1 MLVLLLI
8 FFLMPLAVIWMPA
21 RIREYRPLLFAGVQ
35 LGAFIYLL
43 LQVPEVVH
51 GASIQENY
59 PWIPQLGIDLGFR
72 LDGLSIIFALLIT
85 GIGVLVFLFSQTY
98 MKAYP
103 GRERFSTLL
112 FLFSGSMLGV
122 VLSENLVLMFVFWEF
137 TTFLSFFL
145 ISFFHEKALAR
156 KAAFQSLFV
165 TFFGGLSL
173 ISGII
178 LLGSVTG
185 SYSMHD
191 WMNQSEAIRESR
203 LYLPALILI
212 LVGVFTKS
220 AQFPFHFW
228 LQGAMQAPGP
238 VSAYLHSATM
248 VKAGFYLLARL
259 NPVLG
264 GTPEWIY
271 IISMVGVVT
280 MLLGSYMALNQRD
293 IKAILAFTTIN
304 ALGVLILLMGIST
317 TLSIKAALLFLFV
330 HAFYKAALFMVA
342 GMLEKKTGT
351 RDIRLM
357 GGLKNHMPITF
368 LVTFLL
374 VLSMAGLPPML
385 GFIGKEL
392 IYEAKLQLPGL
403 SMIVLVFGVISNIL
417 MVAISMLFVYRIFL
431 GAPGNMPRKADEKSP
446 LMLVGPAILAL
457 ISLFIGLFPAILGSS
472 LIESALSAVM
482 EESIMVK
489 LKIWHGFNDV
499 FFLSLFTVGA
509 GLTLFAILVRN
520 GNIMLRWDRLNQKIF
535 FINPADVFQGMI
547 DGFTRFS
554 ERKTAY
560 LLHGYHRYYILTIF
574 LFASVAIWFQVIYT
588 WGWKPGASFSL
599 QPFYISGLVFV
610 IIAAT
615 IFATL
620 SRSRITAIVSLGVIG
635 YGISILYLYYS
646 AVDLAITQILVETM
660 IVVMFVMVLQR
671 LPKFARLSSNR
682 TKIRDFLVA
691 LSFGSVMTV
700 VALKAIHLEFNHP
713 VSDYFLENSKTSGF
727 GKNVVNVIL
736 VDFRALDTLGEVVVL
751 AIAAVGVSMLL
762 TFKTKKS

>member
-8 FFLMPLAVIWMPA
+8 FFLMPLLVIWMPA
-21 RIREYRPLLFAGVQ
+21 RMREYRPLLFAAGQ

-43 LQVPEVVH
+43 LQVPKVVH

-59 PWIPQLGIDLGFR
+59 TWIPQLGIDLGFR

-145 ISFFHEKALAR
+145 ISFFYEKALAR

-191 WMNQSEAIRESR
+191 WLNQSEAIRESR

-212 LVGVFTKS
+212 LIGVFTKS

-330 HAFYKAALFMVA
+330 HAFYKAAVFHGGRNARKENRNA
-342 GMLEKKTGT
+342 GYQ
-351 RDIRLM
+351 
-357 GGLKNHMPITF
+357 
-368 LVTFLL
+368 V
-374 VLSMAGLPPML
+374 
-385 GFIGKEL
+385 
-392 IYEAKLQLPGL
+392 
-403 SMIVLVFGVISNIL
+403 
-417 MVAISMLFVYRIFL
+417 
-431 GAPGNMPRKADEKSP
+431 
-446 LMLVGPAILAL
+446 
-457 ISLFIGLFPAILGSS
+457 
-472 LIESALSAVM
+472 
-482 EESIMVK
+482 
-489 LKIWHGFNDV
+489 
-499 FFLSLFTVGA
+499 
-509 GLTLFAILVRN
+509 N
-520 GNIMLRWDRLNQKIF
+520 G
-535 FINPADVFQGMI
+535 
-547 DGFTRFS
+547 
-554 ERKTAY
+554 
-560 LLHGYHRYYILTIF
+560 
-574 LFASVAIWFQVIYT
+574 
-588 WGWKPGASFSL
+588 
-599 QPFYISGLVFV
+599 
-610 IIAAT
+610 
-615 IFATL
+615 
-620 SRSRITAIVSLGVIG
+620 
-635 YGISILYLYYS
+635 
-646 AVDLAITQILVETM
+646 
-660 IVVMFVMVLQR
+660 
-671 LPKFARLSSNR
+671 
-682 TKIRDFLVA
+682 
-691 LSFGSVMTV
+691 
-700 VALKAIHLEFNHP
+700 
-713 VSDYFLENSKTSGF
+713 
-727 GKNVVNVIL
+727 
-736 VDFRALDTLGEVVVL
+736 RA
-751 AIAAVGVSMLL
+751 
-762 TFKTKKS
+762 